1 MAFGNKK
8 HKARSGSHLHSI
20 IFRRWYTWGRSALPS
35 IPLLFDLLLS
45 FALPSRKLSNDQLAP
60 FTSDAFFLCYARG
73 RNVGYVAQLPL

>member
-8 HKARSGSHLHSI
+8 HKARS
-20 IFRRWYTWGRSALPS
+20 TLPS

-45 FALPSRKLSNDQLAP
+45 FALQPRKLSKGFFASIDQLAS

-73 RNVGYVAQLPL
+73 RERRIRIAAASIDTKP

>member
-20 IFRRWYTWGRSALPS
+20 IFS